1 MMHALIFIEHSDGK
15 VSDAANEMA
24 VLAAGA
30 GLTCKGVICASDAS
44 AIEELTGQLHVFET
58 VVAITDASLTYYNP
72 ASALIALAAVVSCIA
87 PDVVMTSYSTAG
99 VDLAAALAVKTGREM
114 VGYVSELSVNGDE
127 IAVASQIYG
136 GKLIARTKIS
146 GPAVLAVMP
155 GAAKPDATALTS
167 AAPDVEMMQVDLS
180 ATRIRV
186 KEVVAPDTTGL
197 DLSKSEKIFCI
208 GRALG
213 GTEKLEIAQA
223 LAASLGADLAGSRPV
238 IDAGW
243 MPKVH
248 QVGKSGTKV
257 KPKLYLMAGVSG
269 APEHLEGMADSELI
283 IALNSDEQ
291 APIFNT
297 AHFGAVCDM
306 FEVMPALTQRL
317 QGGS

>member
-1 MMHALIFIEHSDGK
+1 MMHALIFVEHLNGT
-15 VSDAANEMA
+15 VSDSASEMA
-24 VLAAGA
+24 ALAGNA
-30 GLTCKGVICASDAS
+30 GLTYQGVICASDAS
-44 AIEELTGQLHVFET
+44 AIDKLTGQLNGFES
-58 VVAITDASLTYYNP
+58 VVAITDTSLSHYNP
-72 ASALIALAAVVSCIA
+72 ESALIALEEVVSDIE

-136 GKLIARTKIS
+136 GKLIARTKLS
-146 GPAVLAVMP
+146 DHSVLAIMP
-155 GAAKPDATALTS
+155 GAAKPDGATQMS
-167 AAPDVEMMQVDLS
+167 VVSDVKMMQVDFS
-180 ATRIRV
+180 AARIRV
-186 KEVVAPDTTGL
+186 KEVMAPDTSGL
-197 DLSKSEKIFCI
+197 DLSKSEKIFCV

-223 LAASLGADLAGSRPV
+223 LATSLGADLAGSRPV

-291 APIFNT
+291 APIFNK